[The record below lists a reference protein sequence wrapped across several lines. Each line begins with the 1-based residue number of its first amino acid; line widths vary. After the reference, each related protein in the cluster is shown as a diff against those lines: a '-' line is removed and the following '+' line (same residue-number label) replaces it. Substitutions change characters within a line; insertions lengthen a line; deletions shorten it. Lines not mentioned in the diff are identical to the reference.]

1 MLIAMEVLYVN
12 TEYSATGVQDVAVRP
27 GANMVDSDANAQ
39 IAEDPEYVN
48 MIGTDTG
55 VPYV

>member
-1 MLIAMEVLYVN
+1 MEVLYVN

-27 GANMVDSDANAQ
+27 GANMVDSEANAK
-39 IAEDPEYVN
+39 IAEDPEYAN
-48 MIGTDTG
+48 IIGTDTG